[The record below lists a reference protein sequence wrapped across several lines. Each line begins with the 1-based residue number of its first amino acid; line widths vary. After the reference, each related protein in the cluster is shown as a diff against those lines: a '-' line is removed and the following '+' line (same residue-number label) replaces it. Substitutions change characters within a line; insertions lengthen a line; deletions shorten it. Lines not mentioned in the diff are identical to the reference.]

1 MKWGHAVR
9 VRKGTILYAAGV
21 LACGNVLL
29 QVLGFVYRVVL
40 SRFAGA
46 EGLGVYRLVN
56 SVYLVLNAGCLS
68 GVTTAC
74 SRLSAACEARGESGR
89 LGAVLQ
95 LAFRAFFALS
105 AACAAV
111 VLLCGGSIAA
121 NLLGDGRCARAFPYM
136 LLCLTLTG
144 VENIFKSLFIGLER
158 VQYTACSEVG
168 EQLIRIFAVSFLL
181 YEYGSGDYGRIAM
194 LIFAGMV
201 CSEIFSA
208 LFLTRLFRRNMRHIR
223 FTRPDKQLYGQFFG
237 IAAPLSASALIGN
250 MLGSAGAVLLPQR
263 LMAAGLD
270 YEQALSALGVI
281 SGMAMPLLLFPVAFV
296 SSVCTALLP
305 AVTAAQAVGEQARVR
320 VLTGR
325 AVTTVGLIGIPA
337 TAVLV
342 PLAPQLS
349 ELFFRQPL
357 TGGYAALLGAAAVAT
372 YYQMA
377 TGSLLNALGLQRW
390 NVATA
395 ISAELCQ
402 LALLY
407 RWCARPTFGI
417 YGYLLA
423 MFLTGVSAAA
433 VNLAILH
440 RRTAFRLK
448 PFRRFGVPLLCGA
461 AVYLW
466 TRFFAQTF
474 ACRFDNTVTALA
486 AALVSAIILYL
497 LVLRLL
503 GIRLGRY
510 LAHRVENPAV
520 LPLFLW

>member
-1 MKWGHAVR
+1 MHIK
-9 VRKGTILYAAGV
+9 KGTILYAAGI

-89 LGAVLQ
+89 LGAVLR
-95 LAFRAFFALS
+95 LAFRAFFVL
-105 AACAAV
+105 AAGCAAV
-111 VLLCGGSIAA
+111 VLLCGSGIAET
-121 NLLGDGRCARAFPYM
+121 LLGDGRCARAFPYM
-136 LLCLTLTG
+136 LLCLALTG
-144 VENIFKSLFIGLER
+144 VENIFKSLFIGLEQ
-158 VQYTACSEVG
+158 VQFTACAEVG
-168 EQLIRIFAVSFLL
+168 EQLVRILAVSFLL
-181 YEYGSGDYGRIAM
+181 YEYGGTDYGKIAM

-208 LFLTRLFRRNMRHIR
+208 LFLTRLFCRNMRHIR
-223 FTRPDKQLYGQFFG
+223 LTRPDRALAGSFFG

-263 LMAAGLD
+263 LMAAGLS

-281 SGMAMPLLLFPVAFV
+281 SGMAMPLLLFPAAFI

-305 AVTAAQAVGEQARVR
+305 AVTAAQAVREHARVR

-325 AVTTVGLIGIPA
+325 AVTTVGFIGIPA

-342 PLAPQLS
+342 PLAPRLS
-349 ELFFRQPL
+349 ELFFGQPL
-357 TGGYAALLGAAAVAT
+357 TADYAALLGAAAIAA

-395 ISAELCQ
+395 IGAELCQ

-407 RWCARPTFGI
+407 RWCARPTLGI

-423 MFLTGVSAAA
+423 MLLTGLGAAA
-433 VNLAILH
+433 VNLCILH

-448 PFRRFGVPLLCGA
+448 PFRRFGVPVLCGA
-461 AVYLW
+461 AVFLW

-474 ACRFDNTVTALA
+474 AGRFGSTVTAAA
-486 AALVSAIILYL
+486 AALLSSLVLYL
-497 LVLRLL
+497 LVLRLF
-503 GIRLGRY
+503 GVRLGRY
-510 LAHRVENPAV
+510 LAHRVEKPVV

>member
-89 LGAVLQ
+89 LGAVLR

-181 YEYGSGDYGRIAM
+181 YESGSGDYGRIAM

-223 FTRPDKQLYGQFFG
+223 FTRPDKELYGQFFG

-325 AVTTVGLIGIPA
+325 AVTTVGLIGMPA

-349 ELFFRQPL
+349 EMFFPPATHRRLRRAARRGSRGGLLPDGDRQP
-357 TGGYAALLGAAAVAT
+357 A
-372 YYQMA
+372 Q
-377 TGSLLNALGLQRW
+377 
-390 NVATA
+390 
-395 ISAELCQ
+395 
-402 LALLY
+402 
-407 RWCARPTFGI
+407 CAR
-417 YGYLLA
+417 
-423 MFLTGVSAAA
+423 SAK
-433 VNLAILH
+433 VERGN
-440 RRTAFRLK
+440 RY
-448 PFRRFGVPLLCGA
+448 LCGA
-461 AVYLW
+461 VPACVAVPLVCKANA
-466 TRFFAQTF
+466 RHLRLPAGHV
-474 ACRFDNTVTALA
+474 FDRSERRCGQPCHPAPANSVPPETLPAVRRA
-486 AALVSAIILYL
+486 AALRRCS
-497 LVLRLL
+497 
-503 GIRLGRY
+503 
-510 LAHRVENPAV
+510 
-520 LPLFLW
+520 LPVDSLFRADICLPV